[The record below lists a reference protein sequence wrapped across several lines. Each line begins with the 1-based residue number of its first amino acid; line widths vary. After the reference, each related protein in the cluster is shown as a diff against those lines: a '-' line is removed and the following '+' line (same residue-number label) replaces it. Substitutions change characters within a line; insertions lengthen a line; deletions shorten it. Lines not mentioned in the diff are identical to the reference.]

1 MLCQLE
7 RLEIAEIE
15 KKKEEAAEKE
25 GVGKEGGSKEEPV
38 EEPIVYQVSYLGHV
52 VGARAKK
59 FYDQLKLKHWYR
71 EDDGEGGGHW
81 TPDLVTWE
89 ALAMGP
95 ARIMCRTGRQMSM
108 TDQREIM
115 TRVNEEEEEELFLTD
130 TI

>member
-15 KKKEEAAEKE
+15 KKKEEAAGKE

-71 EDDGEGGGHW
+71 EDDGEGGGI
-81 TPDLVTWE
+81 L
-89 ALAMGP
+89 
-95 ARIMCRTGRQMSM
+95 RIGDERDG
-108 TDQREIM
+108 D
-115 TRVNEEEEEELFLTD
+115 D
-130 TI
+130 DDDDDD